1 MRTMLATAAA
11 CAALVAVAPAQGDRP
26 SAANA
31 TTDEAERVAERHVE
45 RRYRRTV
52 NEMFSYQSRRNR
64 RWVLVTVF
72 TRRGTPI
79 AVWLKRESGRMR
91 TKHSERAHDETRPP
105 RSLRVPCDVQP
116 AFSEPD
122 C

>member
-1 MRTMLATAAA
+1 MRRLSFALALGVVALAA
-11 CAALVAVAPAQGDRP
+11 APAQAGEAR
-26 SAANA
+26 AANA
-31 TTDEAERVAERHVE
+31 TTDEAERVATRYVE
-45 RRYRRTV
+45 RRYNRRV
-52 NEMFSYQSRRNR
+52 REIFSYQSRINR

-72 TRRGTPI
+72 TRRGTGI
-79 AVWLKRESGRMR
+79 ALWLKREDGRMR

>member
-1 MRTMLATAAA
+1 MRVFLVTAAV
-11 CAALVAVAPAQGDRP
+11 CAALAAAAPAQGGGAT
-26 SAANA
+26 AANA

-52 NEMFSYQSRRNR
+52 KEIFSYQSRINR
-64 RWVLVTVF
+64 RWVLVTLF

>member
-1 MRTMLATAAA
+1 MRRLSLGLAVIAV
-11 CAALVAVAPAQGDRP
+11 ALVATPARAGEAR
-26 SAANA
+26 SANA
-31 TTDEAERVAERHVE
+31 TTDQAERVAKRYVE
-45 RRYRRTV
+45 RRYHRRV
-52 NEMFSYQSRRNR
+52 REIFSYQSRMNR

-72 TRRGTPI
+72 TARGTGI
-79 AVWLKRESGRMR
+79 ALWLKREDGRMR